1 MEKEFIPYELAL
13 ELNELL
19 FNEPCFGYWSN
30 WAVQEPF
37 LLTCELGKE
46 IESASINRKNI
57 LFKAPTFSQAFRF
70 FREKYDL
77 HPSIESYNQDEN
89 GNDIEYT
96 YTYCVV
102 TNKNLPKEWNKFYNT
117 YEEAELECLK
127 KLIEIV
133 KNK

>member
-1 MEKEFIPYELAL
+1 MEKEFTPYELAL
-13 ELNELL
+13 ELKELG
-19 FNEPCFGYWSN
+19 FDEPCFGYWSN
-30 WAVQEPF
+30 WAVQERF

-57 LFKAPTFSQAFRF
+57 LFKAPTFSQAFRW
-70 FREKYDL
+70 FREKYGL
-77 HPSIESYNQDEN
+77 HSYIDGAYPWFRFYINS
-89 GNDIEYT
+89 NDNRWEGF
-96 YTYCVV
+96 
-102 TNKNLPKEWNKFYNT
+102 KHLT

>member
-1 MEKEFIPYELAL
+1 MEKEFTPYELAL
-13 ELNELL
+13 ELKELG
-19 FNEPCFGYWSN
+19 FDEPCFGYWSN

-57 LFKAPTFSQAFRF
+57 LFKAPTFSQSFRW
-70 FREKYDL
+70 FREKYGDYL
-77 HPSIESYNQDEN
+77 LYSFGVIPHFTIIQNLIIEDSK
-89 GNDIEYT
+89 I
-96 YTYCVV
+96 
-102 TNKNLPKEWNKFYNT
+102 T

-133 KNK
+133 KEKK